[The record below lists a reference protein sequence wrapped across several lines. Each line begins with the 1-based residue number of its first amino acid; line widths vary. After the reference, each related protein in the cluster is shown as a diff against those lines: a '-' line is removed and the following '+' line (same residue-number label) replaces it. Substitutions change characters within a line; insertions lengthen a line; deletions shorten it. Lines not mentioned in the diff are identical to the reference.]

1 MGKVVTPDAMVRQA
15 RRIQRK
21 GGLVVFTNGVFDLL
35 HFGHV
40 SYLQTAR
47 QHGHALFV
55 GVNSDR
61 STRRLKGRTRPLTG
75 VADRMGMLAA
85 LACVDYVTHFDEDTP
100 EKLICRIKPDVLA
113 KGSDYK
119 VADIVGARQV
129 KAAGGKVARIRML
142 PGRSTS
148 DLERRIRKSR

>member
-15 RRIQRK
+15 RRIQRER
-21 GGLVVFTNGVFDLL
+21 GLVVFTNGVFDLL

-40 SYLQTAR
+40 SYLQKAR
-47 QHGHALFV
+47 RHGHALFV
-55 GVNSDR
+55 GINSDR
-61 STRRLKGRTRPLTG
+61 STRRLKGRTRPLAG
-75 VADRMGMLAA
+75 IADRMGVLAA

-100 EKLICRIKPDVLA
+100 AELIARIKPDVLT
-113 KGSDYK
+113 KGADYK

-129 KAAGGKVARIRML
+129 KAAGGKVVRIRLL

-148 DLERRIRKSR
+148 DLERRIRRTK